1 MEEQHPKAYLAT
13 ISIPG
18 KISFGILAQLCS
30 DDSIQ
35 IILYSTRFITLRTE
49 SNLEGFVW
57 SHQSKTGLVSRDNLP
72 HNASFWQ
79 VGQTNPII
87 SKMYFFMTTSL

>member
-1 MEEQHPKAYLAT
+1 MKEPHPK

-18 KISFGILAQLCS
+18 QIVFVILAQLCC

-35 IILYSTRFITLRTE
+35 ILLNLTQLITLGTE

-57 SHQSKTGLVSRDNLP
+57 SHQSKTGPVSLSQFAP
-72 HNASFWQ
+72 Q
-79 VGQTNPII
+79 
-87 SKMYFFMTTSL
+87 L

>member
-1 MEEQHPKAYLAT
+1 MGQIVSE
-13 ISIPG
+13 
-18 KISFGILAQLCS
+18 ILAQLCS

-35 IILYSTRFITLRTE
+35 ILLNLSLFITLGTE

-57 SHQSKTGLVSRDNLP
+57 SHQSITGLISQIRDNLP

-79 VGQTNPII
+79 EGLLDVFLSEYLGESHNFTNSIF
-87 SKMYFFMTTSL
+87 YDVTL